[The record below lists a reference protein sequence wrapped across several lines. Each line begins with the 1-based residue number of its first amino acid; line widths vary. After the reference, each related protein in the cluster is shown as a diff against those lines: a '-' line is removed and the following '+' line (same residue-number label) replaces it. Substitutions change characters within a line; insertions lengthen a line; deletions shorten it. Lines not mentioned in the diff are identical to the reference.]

1 MFSCGLEGSDGS
13 RAQAVEALV
22 LDTLRDV
29 AENGVPIEQVR
40 AVLHQ
45 LELHQREIGGDGYP
59 FGLQLLL
66 MAMSGAVHR
75 GDPVAVLNLE
85 PVLEKLHRDI
95 EDPDYVKRLV
105 RELLLDN
112 PHRVRLVM
120 NPDTQLASRRR
131 AAEEQRLAAIRAALD
146 EDASARIVETA
157 ATLAERQNQRPDD
170 SCLPRVTIADVPLE
184 LPDIESWQVEG
195 VSQPATAYT
204 RGTNGIVYQQ
214 VIVDLPALTPEQ
226 QELLPYYG
234 NFLSELGSGGRDYLQ
249 TQALQAA
256 VSGARMGTEL
266 PE

>member
-1 MFSCGLEGSDGS
+1 MFSCGLEGSEGS

-120 NPDTQLASRRR
+120 NPDTQLAARRR
-131 AAEEQRLAAIRAALD
+131 GAEEQQLAAIRATLD
-146 EDASARIVETA
+146 EDACARIVETA
-157 ATLAERQNQRPDD
+157 TTLAERQNQRPDD

-195 VSQPATAYT
+195 VSQPATRLHA
-204 RGTNGIVYQQ
+204 RHQRHR
-214 VIVDLPALTPEQ
+214 LPADHRRPARAGAATAGAAA
-226 QELLPYYG
+226 LLRQLPFRARQRRARLPADAG
-234 NFLSELGSGGRDYLQ
+234 IAGRGERR
-249 TQALQAA
+249 A
-256 VSGARMGTEL
+256 
-266 PE
+266 